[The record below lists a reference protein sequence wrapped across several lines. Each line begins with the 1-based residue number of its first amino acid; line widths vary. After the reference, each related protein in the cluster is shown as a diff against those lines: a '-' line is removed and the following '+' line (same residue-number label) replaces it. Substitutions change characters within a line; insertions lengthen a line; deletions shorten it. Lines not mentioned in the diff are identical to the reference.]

1 MANQYGLLRERRF
14 LPFFLTQFL
23 GAFNDNVFKNALMI
37 LLAFKAA
44 SWISMDKNLVQNL
57 GQVVFILPFLL
68 FSATCGQL
76 ADKYDKAKLTRFVK
90 LFEIAIM
97 FVAGLGF
104 FFKSPVLL
112 FVALFMMGT
121 HSTLFGPVKYAILP
135 QHLKQAELV
144 GGNGLVE
151 MGTFLAI
158 LMGEILGGIL
168 IGFET
173 NGMLL
178 VTLVTLGLAVAGY
191 LTSRAI
197 PASPAPSPHLK
208 INWNPITES
217 IRNFNFTRQNRTV
230 FLSILGIS
238 WFWFYG
244 ATFLTQFPN
253 FSREILGGSEHVV
266 TLLLAIFSVGVGV
279 GSLLCERLSGH
290 KVEIGLVPFGS
301 IGMTFFGLDL
311 YFASCGLPPPTGH
324 DLGAWDF
331 LQTPGSWRISF
342 DLLMLGLFGGFY
354 IVPLYALIQ
363 TRSEESHRSRII
375 AGNNILN
382 ALFLVLAAALAIV
395 VFKLGFTI
403 SQLFLIAA
411 ILNACVAIYIYTLV
425 PEFLM
430 RFLMWLLIHSVYRLR
445 KEGLH
450 NIPDEGPAVLVCN
463 HVSFVDALVIAAGCQ
478 RPIRFVMDQNIF
490 KIPLLNFVFRTAKT
504 IPIASAKE
512 DPQALERAYDEVAKA
527 LAAGDLVGIFPEG
540 KITHNGDISEF
551 KSGIKRIVDR
561 TPVPVVPL
569 ALRGLRGSFFSR
581 MGGKAMSRFFPR
593 GISSKIALVA
603 GAAIPPGQVALE
615 SLQATVQ
622 ALRGDWK

>member
-1 MANQYGLLRERRF
+1 MANQYGLLCERRF

-90 LFEIAIM
+90 LFEIGIM
-97 FVAGLGF
+97 LVAGLGF
-104 FFKSPVLL
+104 YLRSPALL
-112 FVALFMMGT
+112 FLALFMMGT

-135 QHLKQAELV
+135 QHLKKEELV

-158 LMGEILGGIL
+158 LLGEILGGVL
-168 IGFET
+168 IGVEN

-178 VTLVTLGLAVAGY
+178 VTLVTLGLAIAGY

-197 PASPAPSPHLK
+197 PASPAPSPDLK

-217 IRNFNFTRQNRTV
+217 IRNFHFTKQNRTV

-253 FSREILGGSEHVV
+253 FSRDVLGGSEHVV

-301 IGMTFFGLDL
+301 IGMTLFGLDL
-311 YFASCGLPPPTGH
+311 YFASRGLTPSGQ

-331 LQTPGSWRISF
+331 LRTPGSWRISF

-382 ALFLVLAAALAIV
+382 ALFLVLAAALAII

-403 SQLFLIAA
+403 PQLFLIAA
-411 ILNACVAIYIYTLV
+411 ILNACVAVYIYTLV

-430 RFLMWLLIHSVYRLR
+430 RFIMWMLIHSVYRLK
-445 KEGLH
+445 KEGLY
-450 NIPDEGPAVLVCN
+450 NIPDEGAAVLVCN
-463 HVSFVDALVIAAGCQ
+463 HVSFVDALVIAAGCP
-478 RPIRFVMDQNIF
+478 RPIRFVMDHNIF
-490 KIPLLNFVFRTAKT
+490 KVPLLNFVFRTAKT

-527 LAAGDLVGIFPEG
+527 LGDGDLVGIFPEG
-540 KITHNGDISEF
+540 KITATGEMNEF
-551 KSGIKRIVDR
+551 KSGINRIVER
-561 TPVPVVPL
+561 TPVPVIPL
-569 ALRGLRGSFFSR
+569 ALRGLWGSFFSR

-603 GAAIPPGQVALE
+603 GPAIPAARVAPE
-615 SLQATVQ
+615 SLYAAVLG
-622 ALRGDWK
+622 LRGDWK

>member
-1 MANQYGLLRERRF
+1 MANQYGLMRERRF

-37 LLAFKAA
+37 LFAFKAA
-44 SWISMDKNLVQNL
+44 SWISLDKNLVQNL

-76 ADKYDKAKLTRFVK
+76 ADKYDKAKLTRLVK

-97 FVAGLGF
+97 LVAGLGF
-104 FFKSPVLL
+104 FLKSPVLL
-112 FVALFMMGT
+112 FVALFMMGA

-135 QHLKQAELV
+135 QHLKQEELV

-158 LMGEILGGIL
+158 LLGEILGGVL

-173 NGMLL
+173 HGMLL
-178 VTLVTLGLAVAGY
+178 VTIVTLALAVAGY

-197 PASPAPSPHLK
+197 PASPAPSPDLR

-217 IRNFNFTRQNRTV
+217 VRNFRFTRQNRTV

-279 GSLLCERLSGH
+279 GSLLCECLSGH

-301 IGMTFFGLDL
+301 IGMTVFGLDL
-311 YFASCGLPPPTGH
+311 YFASRGLAPPSGH

-382 ALFLVLAAALAIV
+382 ALFLILAAVLAIV

-403 SQLFLIAA
+403 PQLFLIAA
-411 ILNACVAIYIYTLV
+411 ILNACIAIYIYTLV

-430 RFLMWLLIHSVYRLR
+430 RFIMWMLIHSVYRLK

-450 NIPDEGPAVLVCN
+450 NIPDEGAALLVCN
-463 HVSFVDALVIAAGCQ
+463 HVSFVDALVIAAGCP
-478 RPIRFVMDQNIF
+478 RPIRFVMDHHIF
-490 KIPLLNFVFRTAKT
+490 KIPLLNFVFRTAKA

-512 DPQALERAYDEVAKA
+512 DPQALERAYDEVARA
-527 LAAGDLVGIFPEG
+527 FAAGDLVGIFPEG
-540 KITHNGDISEF
+540 KITHSGDINEF
-551 KSGIKRIVDR
+551 KSGIKRIVER
-561 TPVPVVPL
+561 TPVPVIPL
-569 ALRGLRGSFFSR
+569 ALRGLWGSFFSR

-603 GAAIPPGQVALE
+603 GAAIPPSQVAPE

-622 ALRGDWK
+622 ALRGDWR

>member
-37 LLAFKAA
+37 LFAFKAA
-44 SWISMDKNLVQNL
+44 SWISLDKNLVQNL

-76 ADKYDKAKLTRFVK
+76 ADKYDKAKLTQFVK
-90 LFEIAIM
+90 LFEIGIM
-97 FVAGLGF
+97 LVAGVGF
-104 FFKSPVLL
+104 FLKSPSLL
-112 FVALFMMGT
+112 FLALFMMGI

-135 QHLKQAELV
+135 QHLRQEELV

-158 LMGEILGGIL
+158 LLGEILGGIL

-178 VTLVTLGLAVAGY
+178 VTIVTLGLAIAGY
-191 LTSRAI
+191 FTSRAI
-197 PASPAPSPHLK
+197 PASPAPSPDLK

-217 IRNFNFTRQNRTV
+217 IRNFNFTRKNRTV

-253 FSREILGGSEHVV
+253 FSREILGGNEHVV
-266 TLLLAIFSVGVGV
+266 TLLLAIFSIGVAV

-301 IGMTFFGLDL
+301 IGMTLFGLDL
-311 YFASCGLPPPTGH
+311 YFASRGYVAVGH

-331 LQTPGSWRISF
+331 LRTAGSWRISF

-382 ALFLVLAAALAIV
+382 ALFLVLAAVLAII
-395 VFKLGFTI
+395 VFKLGLTI
-403 SQLFLIAA
+403 PHLFLIAA

-430 RFLMWLLIHSVYRLR
+430 RFIMWMLIHSVYRLK
-445 KEGLH
+445 KEGLE

-463 HVSFVDALVIAAGCQ
+463 HVSFVDALVIAAGCP
-478 RPIRFVMDQNIF
+478 RPIRFVMDHNIF
-490 KIPLLNFVFRTAKT
+490 RTPILNFVFRTANA

-512 DPQALERAYDEVAKA
+512 DPQALERAYEVVAQA
-527 LAAGDLVGIFPEG
+527 LKDGNLVGIFPEG
-540 KITHNGDISEF
+540 KITHTGDLNEF
-551 KSGIKRIVDR
+551 KSGIIRIVER
-561 TPVPVVPL
+561 TPVPVIPL
-569 ALRGLRGSFFSR
+569 ALRGLWGSFFSR
-581 MGGKAMSRFFPR
+581 MGGQAMSRFFPR
-593 GISSKIALVA
+593 GLSSRIALVA
-603 GAAIPPGQVALE
+603 GPAIAPAQVAPE
-615 SLQATVQ
+615 SLQATVA